1 MIRTLQTFPKIVNTS
16 YALLACDCVLCI
28 LSYGSLTK
36 YNDQHN
42 YSNAAICGICK
53 SHNNCINTLKC
64 WIYAKRAG
72 HGQWPFKLCH
82 SSAVVVRRVGGLWQ
96 NKAWPHLAGS
106 RPGLNFWQLPIFST
120 WPWSSIFFNTS
131 KCYGKRVRFGLTQNN
146 QMSNSPCLARPSWQW
161 AARKM
166 SKHMWS
172 SSCHLCPPPLVS
184 PPYGLVVAWR
194 KIS

>member
-82 SSAVVVRRVGGLWQ
+82 SSAVAVRRVGGGLAKQ
-96 NKAWPHLAGS
+96 GVATSRRFPPRTKFLATAHLFHLA
-106 RPGLNFWQLPIFST
+106 LIINIFQH
-120 WPWSSIFFNTS
+120 
-131 KCYGKRVRFGLTQNN
+131 L
-146 QMSNSPCLARPSWQW
+146 
-161 AARKM
+161 KM
-166 SKHMWS
+166 LW
-172 SSCHLCPPPLVS
+172 
-184 PPYGLVVAWR
+184 
-194 KIS
+194 